1 MYVLFINH
9 PLVQNSITITLMC
22 LKGFHVAYATFEL
35 YLVQDHR
42 SRCEHS
48 IIPALVEVMTF
59 CLMLTK
65 LYVHALA
72 L

>member
-1 MYVLFINH
+1 
-9 PLVQNSITITLMC
+9 MC

-48 IIPALVEVMTF
+48 IIEEESDPFSHFNARFLLLVIQ
-59 CLMLTK
+59 
-65 LYVHALA
+65 
-72 L
+72 